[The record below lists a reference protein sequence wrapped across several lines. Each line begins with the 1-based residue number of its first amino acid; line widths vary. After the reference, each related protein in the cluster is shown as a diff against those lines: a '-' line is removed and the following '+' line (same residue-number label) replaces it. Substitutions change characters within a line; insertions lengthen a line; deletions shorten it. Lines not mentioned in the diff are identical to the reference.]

1 MTSKQSTPVKPRTG
15 TTARSRTRTSTPRT
29 PTPSDDRRL
38 TQVARH
44 VVYPAGITTTGWT
57 PVEAKCREFGD
68 RFDRWQSD
76 LGKLILGKRSDGI
89 YAATVGGVT
98 LSIPRQVAKTFLVL
112 RIVFALCVLFP
123 GLKVLW
129 TAHHMATL
137 SNTFRSASGYARRP
151 KVAPH
156 VGNPETGGSG
166 IRRGSGKEAILFKNG
181 SSIMF
186 GAREQGFG
194 RGFDIVDVEVFDEA
208 QILTLKALE
217 DMTAATNQSLHPHGA
232 LLFYMGTPPRPTD
245 PGEVFTERRKEA
257 LGGESEDAVYVECS
271 ADPDAK
277 LDDHAQ
283 WRKANPSFP
292 LRTPLRSMQRLRKN
306 LPSDDSWKR
315 EALGIWD
322 EVLDAANAPYPVD
335 KFAAAVDDSR
345 VPADG
350 VSVAWSVDVSWD
362 RRSAHVSKAA
372 RAADGTALARVVFT
386 DVPTSQV
393 VELLA
398 AEVPKG
404 PALGVAI
411 QGGTAPV
418 ASLAEALTVALDG
431 HCEVVEMSGADC
443 ARACGMAFDALSA
456 GVVKRASDGALDEAN
471 RQAVKRSLGSDGWA
485 IDRKRSKTDVANL
498 VSWTGALWL
507 LLTQPEPGEPGVW
520 FL

>member
-1 MTSKQSTPVKPRTG
+1 
-15 TTARSRTRTSTPRT
+15 
-29 PTPSDDRRL
+29 
-38 TQVARH
+38 
-44 VVYPAGITTTGWT
+44 VVFPAGIVSTGWT
-57 PVEAKCREFGD
+57 PVEAKCQEFGD
-68 RFDRWQSD
+68 RFDRWQVD
-76 LGKLILGKRSDGI
+76 LGKVILGKRSDGI

-129 TAHHMATL
+129 TAHHTATL

-156 VGNPETGGSG
+156 IGNPETGGSG

-194 RGFDIVDVEVFDEA
+194 RGFDVVDVEVFDEA

-217 DMTAATNQSLHPHGA
+217 DMTAATNQSQHPHGA

-257 LGGESEDAVYVECS
+257 LSGESEDSVYVECS

-277 LDDHAQ
+277 LDDHDQ

-292 LRTPLRSMQRLRKN
+292 LRTPLRSMRRLRKN

-322 EVLDAANAPYPVD
+322 DENGSRAYPLGAWGECTDEGSHITDGAYLVFGVD
-335 KFAAAVDDSR
+335 M
-345 VPADG
+345 
-350 VSVAWSVDVSWD
+350 SWD
-362 RRSAHVSKAA
+362 RSVAQIGVAA
-372 RAADGTALARVVFT
+372 RRDDGLAHLQIIASME
-386 DVPTSQV
+386 PQQV
-393 VELLA
+393 VPWLTERVRRFAPLAVAVQGSGAPASSLIVELGNVG
-398 AEVPKG
+398 VPVK
-404 PALGVAI
+404 ALTGGDVAKSCGSMFDAI
-411 QGGTAPV
+411 TARRIRHIGDARLDEQV
-418 ASLAEALTVALDG
+418 AS
-431 HCEVVEMSGADC
+431 
-443 ARACGMAFDALSA
+443 
-456 GVVKRASDGALDEAN
+456 
-471 RQAVKRSLGSDGWA
+471 AVSRSLGYEGWA
-485 IDRKRSKTDVANL
+485 LDRKKSPIDISGLVAI
-498 VSWTGALWL
+498 TEALWVL
-507 LLTQPEPGEPGVW
+507 DELVGSADYDVGSSVA
-520 FL
+520 